1 MEFLRHER
9 VFLERLKEDW
19 YSCHTSPKR
28 EIENGACCRLDLEWT
43 GKSLVRRVALLRDMD
58 ILFKG
63 FKVEWGK
70 KEENIIKVVECLT
83 LKPNKIHV
91 NLQK

>member
-1 MEFLRHER
+1 MKFLRHER
-9 VFLERLKEDW
+9 VLFERLKEDW

-43 GKSLVRRVALLRDMD
+43 GKSLEKRVALFKDIG

-63 FKVEWGK
+63 FKVEWEK
-70 KEENIIKVVECLT
+70 KAENVVKGVMFDFEA
-83 LKPNKIHV
+83 K
-91 NLQK
+91 